1 MTDRTIASRRN
12 FLKAGAL
19 LATPLAAAL
28 PVAAGADEGLKARL
42 AQLEDEAAI
51 RLLHRQWLQ
60 DFNAAVPRETG
71 EACTIAADGGW
82 DPDALALAGDRAQAC
97 FACTVEIATA
107 IALDC
112 TLGQMAHAQGNGPVL
127 RTERRV
133 LDADYVRTPKGWAL
147 ARAELRAF

>member
-1 MTDRTIASRRN
+1 MTDQTSRRN

-19 LATPLAAAL
+19 LATPLAAAV
-28 PVAAGADEGLKARL
+28 PVAASADEGLKARL

-60 DFNAAVPRETG
+60 HFNAGAQQDADGV
-71 EACTIAADGGW
+71 CTIAADGGW
-82 DPDALALAGDRAQAC
+82 DPEAVTLSGDRARAC

-107 IALDC
+107 IAQDC
-112 TLGQMAHAQGNGPVL
+112 TLGQMAHAQGNGSVR

-133 LDADYVRTPKGWAL
+133 VDADYVRTPKGWAL
-147 ARAELRAF
+147 ARAELRAG